1 MRRAKVATVV
11 ASFWLLQ
18 RDGLPVLPVSIHE
31 WNEHKMSRGGKDA
44 RSSFDQPQ
52 SLN

>member
-18 RDGLPVLPVSIHE
+18 RDGLPVSIHE